1 MISPTDA
8 VVLSTV
14 AITPEP
20 VIGEGC
26 VDGCVDGSVDGI
38 TTLPFIEGACCTWYP
53 DNCVPD
59 QSNNIVPSTAFVK
72 LAAFCKTIA
81 VAVVFNTLK

>member
-26 VDGCVDGSVDGI
+26 VDGCVDGSVEGCVPSLFKI
-38 TTLPFIEGACCTWYP
+38 GAC
-53 DNCVPD
+53 
-59 QSNNIVPSTAFVK
+59 STV
-72 LAAFCKTIA
+72 
-81 VAVVFNTLK
+81 